1 MEIRQYFIVMGGS
14 HLVVITTPFGGTE
27 FGYLSWTA
35 SCICQYATIGINASD
50 LYCRIWKVRS
60 GKDHSYKCGKIAG
73 YKCSLFVNSANDKG
87 EAVKKKV
94 ILVC

>member
-1 MEIRQYFIVMGGS
+1 MEIRQYFTVMGGS

-50 LYCRIWKVRS
+50 LYCRIWKVRVVRS
-60 GKDHSYKCGKIAG
+60 FI
-73 YKCSLFVNSANDKG
+73 
-87 EAVKKKV
+87 
-94 ILVC
+94 

>member
-1 MEIRQYFIVMGGS
+1 MPPLVSMQVIFIA
-14 HLVVITTPFGGTE
+14 E
-27 FGYLSWTA
+27 FFFFFEK
-35 SCICQYATIGINASD
+35 D